1 MKQFLLSVSLFV
13 GASAFAQDCS
23 DLFIS
28 EYVEGW
34 SNNKAL
40 EIYNPT
46 NAPINLS
53 QYMIIRYANGAT
65 SATAANG
72 VQLIGTI
79 EPYST
84 YVAVIDKRD
93 PAGTGQE
100 APVWDSLQARADGFY
115 SPVYAVSN
123 AMYWNGNDAVVLA
136 KGTIANIGNS
146 QLVDVFG
153 KIGEDPDIGIV
164 GDTDYSGWT
173 TEFPY
178 VGVGAVVTTDHSL
191 IRKSTVLRGVTSPV
205 ISFFDALMEYDS
217 IPPVVFDVDLGY
229 NVGNWSSLGIHD
241 CDCET
246 LSTGS
251 VVKAKSVSLYP
262 NPSENG
268 QFTIETESGITEVV
282 VYNGLGQVVYSNTS
296 LAAVATIDLGSKKG
310 VYLVNIRTNEGIVS
324 SNRVIV
330 K

>member
-65 SATAANG
+65 SVTASNA
-72 VQLIGTI
+72 VQLNGTI
-79 EPYST
+79 QPYST

-93 PAGTGQE
+93 PAGIGQE
-100 APVWDSLQARADGFY
+100 APVWDSLQAKADGFY
-115 SPVYAVSN
+115 CPDYNVSN
-123 AMYWNGNDAVVLA
+123 AMYWNGNDVVVLA
-136 KGTIANIGNS
+136 KGSAANPQNS
-146 QLVDVFG
+146 QAIDIFG
-153 KIGEDPDIGIV
+153 KIGEDPDIG
-164 GDTDYSGWT
+164 GGYNGWT
-173 TEFPY
+173 TDFPY
-178 VGVGAVVTTDHSL
+178 VGAGVVVTTDHSM
-191 IRKSTVLRGVTSPV
+191 IRKPGVLKGVTNPL
-205 ISFFDALMEYDS
+205 ISFFNPMEEYDT
-217 IPPVVFDVDLGY
+217 IPPVVFDADLGY
-229 NVGNWSSLGIHD
+229 NVGNWFSLGEHA
-241 CDCET
+241 CECET
-246 LSTGS
+246 LSTGLEF
-251 VVKAKSVSLYP
+251 KAKAIIVYP
-262 NPSENG
+262 NPSDNG

>member
-53 QYMIIRYANGAT
+53 QYMIVRYSNGST
-65 SATAANG
+65 SAAATTAI
-72 VQLIGTI
+72 QLIGTI
-79 EPYST
+79 QPFST

-93 PAGTGQE
+93 PAGTVEE
-100 APVWDSLQARADGFY
+100 APVWDSLQAKADGFY
-115 SPVYAVSN
+115 CPDYDLSN
-123 AMYWNGNDAVVLA
+123 AMYFNGNDAVVLA
-136 KGTIANIGNS
+136 KGTVANIGNS

-153 KIGEDPDIGIV
+153 KIGEDPDIGVV
-164 GDTDYSGWT
+164 GDTDYNGWT
-173 TEFPY
+173 TDFPY
-178 VGVGAVVTTDHSL
+178 VGAGVVVTTNHSL
-191 IRKSTVLRGVTSPV
+191 IRKSSVLKGVTSPV
-205 ISFFDALMEYDS
+205 ISFFDALVEYDS

-229 NVGNWSSLGIHD
+229 NVGNWSSLGVHD
-241 CDCET
+241 CACEP
-246 LSTGS
+246 LSAGS
-251 VVKAKSVSLYP
+251 VVKAKSVSVYP

-268 QFTIETESGITEVV
+268 QFTIETESGINKVV
-282 VYNGLGQVVYSNTS
+282 VYNGLGQVVYSNAS

-310 VYLVNIRTNEGIVS
+310 VYLVNIRTNEGTVS

>member
-13 GASAFAQDCS
+13 GASAFTQDCS
-23 DLFIS
+23 DLFFS

-65 SATAANG
+65 SATASNG
-72 VQLIGTI
+72 VQLTGTI
-79 EPYST
+79 QPYST

-100 APVWDSLQARADGFY
+100 APVWDSLQAKADGFY
-115 SPVYAVSN
+115 CPDYDVSN
-123 AMYWNGNDAVVLA
+123 AMYFNGNDAVVLA
-136 KGTIANIGNS
+136 KGTVANIGNS

-153 KIGEDPDIGIV
+153 KIGEDPAAAG
-164 GDTDYSGWT
+164 GDFIGWT
-173 TEFPY
+173 TDFPY
-178 VGVGAVVTTDHSL
+178 VGAGVVVTADHSL
-191 IRKSTVLRGVTSPV
+191 IRKSSVLKGVTSPN
-205 ISFFDALMEYDS
+205 ISFFDALVEYDS

-229 NVGNWSSLGIHD
+229 NVGNWSSLGVHD
-241 CDCET
+241 CACET
-246 LSTGS
+246 LSAGS
-251 VVKAKSVSLYP
+251 VVKAKSVAVYP

-268 QFTIETESGITEVV
+268 QFTIETESGINKVV
-282 VYNGLGQVVYSNTS
+282 VYNGLGQVVYSNAS

-310 VYLVNIRTNEGIVS
+310 VYLVNIRTNEGTVS

>member
-13 GASAFAQDCS
+13 GASAFTQDCS
-23 DLFIS
+23 DLFFS

-46 NAPINLS
+46 YAPINLS
-53 QYMIIRYANGAT
+53 QYMIVRYSNGST
-65 SATAANG
+65 SAAATTAI
-72 VQLIGTI
+72 QLIGTI
-79 EPYST
+79 QPFST

-93 PAGTGQE
+93 PVGTGQE
-100 APVWDSLQARADGFY
+100 APVWDSLQAKADGFY
-115 SPVYAVSN
+115 CPDYDVSN
-123 AMYWNGNDAVVLA
+123 AMYFNGNDAVVLA
-136 KGTIANIGNS
+136 KGTVANIGNS

-153 KIGEDPDIGIV
+153 KIGEDPAAAG
-164 GDTDYSGWT
+164 GDFIGWT
-173 TEFPY
+173 TDFPY
-178 VGVGAVVTTDHSL
+178 VGAGVVVTADHSL
-191 IRKSTVLRGVTSPV
+191 IRKSSVLKGVTSPN
-205 ISFFDALMEYDS
+205 ISFFDALVEYDS

-229 NVGNWSSLGIHD
+229 NVGNWSSLGVHD
-241 CDCET
+241 CACET
-246 LSTGS
+246 LSAGS
-251 VVKAKSVSLYP
+251 VVKAKSVAVYP

-268 QFTIETESGITEVV
+268 QFTIETESGINKVV
-282 VYNGLGQVVYSNTS
+282 VYNGLGQVVYSNAS

-310 VYLVNIRTNEGIVS
+310 VYLVNIRTNEGTVS